1 MKDMKGLSTIISL
14 LIFIA
19 GTWYIMVNFDDIKAS
34 IDKSL
39 SKKIKSENRVYD
51 PNKDPSSAEF
61 RENVAK
67 KLYGTKNYEEMT
79 DPNMASRIYNER
91 MNMPTQKERNEA
103 KMKAK
108 QQARQQAKQQAR
120 QQAGQQTRKQSKE
133 TNRIRTI
140 KM

>member
-1 MKDMKGLSTIISL
+1 MKGLSAFISL

-19 GTWYIMVNFDDIKAS
+19 GTWYIIVNFDDIRAS

-39 SKKIKSENRVYD
+39 SNKVNSENRVYD

-108 QQARQQAKQQAR
+108 QQAKQQA
-120 QQAGQQTRKQSKE
+120 RKQSKE
-133 TNRIRTI
+133 TNRIRTF

>member
-1 MKDMKGLSTIISL
+1 MKGLSSLISIIL
-14 LIFIA
+14 FVA
-19 GTWYIMVNFDDIKAS
+19 GTWYIVANFDNLKAS
-34 IDKSL
+34 VDKSL
-39 SKKIKSENRVYD
+39 SRQIKAENREYD

-91 MNMPTQKERNEA
+91 MNRPTQKELNEA
-103 KMKAK
+103 KIKAK
-108 QQARQQAKQQAR
+108 QQSK
-120 QQAGQQTRKQSKE
+120 KQSKE

>member
-1 MKDMKGLSTIISL
+1 MQKNLASLISL
-14 LIFIA
+14 ILFVA
-19 GTWYIMVNFDDIKAS
+19 GTWYMWQNWDGIKAS

-39 SKKIKSENRVYD
+39 AKQIKSENREYD
-51 PNKDPSSAEF
+51 PNKDPSSSEF
-61 RENVAK
+61 RENMAK

-103 KMKAK
+103 KIKAK
-108 QQARQQAKQQAR
+108 QQTK
-120 QQAGQQTRKQSKE
+120 KQSRE